1 MSDPDGP
8 SCWTRRVSYLV
19 RADRSTVFN
28 LIAEVEL
35 WPALFRHIRSAR
47 VLRRSGRRRLIA
59 VKSRWKGLPL
69 AYTAIQTVDDDAFET
84 TIQHVSPITRGSI
97 TTWSVSPADADADPT
112 HSGVELRLAQ
122 TVTVPV
128 PLVGGILATTFVGG
142 RVARDLGRQMA
153 RRVQEIAEGGSL
165 AGRD

>member
-1 MSDPDGP
+1 MNDSDGVP
-8 SCWTRRVSYLV
+8 CWTDQSSLLV
-19 RADRSTVFN
+19 RADRSTVFS

-47 VLRRSGRRRLIA
+47 VLRRNGRRRLIA
-59 VKSRWKGLPL
+59 VKVRWKGLPL
-69 AYTAIQTVDDDAFET
+69 GYMAIQTIDDEAFET

-97 TTWSVSPADADADPT
+97 TTWSVRPADDADPA
-112 HSGVELRLAQ
+112 HSAVELRLEQ
-122 TVTVPV
+122 KLTVRV
-128 PLVGGILATTFVGG
+128 PLVGGILANVLIG
-142 RVARDLGRQMA
+142 RLIARDLGRQMA